1 LRRVPTGI
9 LSLDEALGGGVPPG
23 SLLLLMGEVGSGPQ
37 EFVLTSSVLLA
48 ATRAGL
54 LQVGEEQVVPER
66 MWWITF
72 GRQEQDLREEVL
84 SSFGQELCGEFDRW
98 VRFRDLGESL
108 LSLTDPDSSLD
119 LLDSLHRFLRE
130 EGRDSLIVLSELTN
144 LLSQLRG
151 SERGWRGLLLFLR
164 RLQRESKG
172 WGNGLIYVPL
182 EIGGGEEGLG
192 ELEACADGVFSF
204 EWIRPGP
211 YKRKRVM
218 YLRRLRRLPSSLWGE
233 AVFEVSFVPPMGLQL
248 TKPELI
254 KGG

>member
-1 LRRVPTGI
+1 LKRVPTGI
-9 LSLDEALGGGVPPG
+9 LSLDEALGGGIPPG
-23 SLLLLMGEVGSGPQ
+23 SLLLLVGEVGSGPQ

-48 ATRAGL
+48 AVKAGL
-54 LQVGEEQVVPER
+54 LEVGEEQVVPER

-72 GRQEQDLREEVL
+72 GRQEPELREEVL
-84 SSFGQELCGEFDRW
+84 SGFGQELYGEFDRW
-98 VRFRDLGESL
+98 VRFRDLGEAL
-108 LSLTDPDSSLD
+108 LSPTGPDFALD

-130 EGRDSLIVLSELTN
+130 EGRDSLIVLSELDS

-151 SERGWRGLLLFLR
+151 SERGWRGLLLLLR

-172 WGNGLIYVPL
+172 WGNAVIYVPL
-182 EIGGGEEGLG
+182 EIRGGGEGLG
-192 ELEACADGVFSF
+192 ELEACVDGVFSF

-218 YLRRLRRLPSSLWGE
+218 YVRRLRRLPSSLWAE
-233 AVFEVSFVPPMGLQL
+233 AVFEVSFVPRMGLQL

>member
-1 LRRVPTGI
+1 LKRVPTGI
-9 LSLDEALGGGVPPG
+9 LSLDEALGGGIPPG
-23 SLLLLMGEVGSGPQ
+23 SLLLLVGEVGSGPQ

-48 ATRAGL
+48 AVKAGL
-54 LQVGEEQVVPER
+54 LEAGGEQVVPER
-66 MWWITF
+66 MWWVTF
-72 GRQEQDLREEVL
+72 GRQESDLREEVL
-84 SSFGQELCGEFDRW
+84 SSFGQELYGEFDRW
-98 VRFRDLGESL
+98 VRFRDLGEPL
-108 LSLTDPDSSLD
+108 LSLAGPDFPLD

-130 EGRDSLIVLSELTN
+130 EGRDSLIVLSELGN

-172 WGNGLIYVPL
+172 WGNSLIYVPL
-182 EIGGGEEGLG
+182 EVGGGEDLG
-192 ELEACADGVFSF
+192 ELETCADGVFAF

-218 YLRRLRRLPSSLWGE
+218 YLRRLRRLPSSLWGD

>member
-1 LRRVPTGI
+1 LKRVPTGI
-9 LSLDEALGGGVPPG
+9 LSLDETLGGGVPPG
-23 SLLLLMGEVGSGPQ
+23 SLLLLVGEVGSGPQ

-48 ATRAGL
+48 AVRAGL
-54 LQVGEEQVVPER
+54 LEAGEEQVVPER

-72 GRQEQDLREEVL
+72 GRQESDLREEVL
-84 SSFGQELCGEFDRW
+84 SGFGQELYGEFDRW
-98 VRFRDLGESL
+98 VRFRDLSESS
-108 LSLTDPDSSLD
+108 LSPAEPDSLD
-119 LLDSLHRFLRE
+119 LLDSLLRFLRE
-130 EGRDSLIVLSELTN
+130 EGRDSLIVLSELPN

-182 EIGGGEEGLG
+182 ETGGGEEGLG
-192 ELEACADGVFSF
+192 ELEACADGVFAF